1 MKLSTRILAVEGSK
15 TGRFLPLLRQMRSR
29 GREVINLA
37 VGEPEYHTPN
47 EVIAATQTALSK
59 QLTRYSDVPGLL
71 ELRQALAR
79 QFDGMAAENIIISN
93 GAKQCLYNLFQVICD
108 PLDEVILPVPCW
120 VSFAEQVRLAGAL
133 PVFIPTKRNRLD
145 LDAMAAA
152 ITPKTKAVLINSP
165 NNPTGAVY
173 SAEELAKVADLAEAH
188 DLYVIAD
195 EAYQAFVYDGA
206 TFPSLFDQK
215 KIRSRLIVIRSFSKQ
230 YNMTGFRIG
239 YAVANLEI
247 TAAMTRLQSHL
258 CANVC
263 TFVQHG
269 ALAAIAMDNRER
281 EQQLLDLTRK
291 RKLAYEVIS
300 RYFECDKPKGAFYL
314 FPHLGTHLENGRS
327 DQDFAADLLE
337 KTGVAVVPGD
347 AFFGPGHIRICYAVP
362 ENQLIAALEKIEEVL

>member
-1 MKLSTRILAVEGSK
+1 MKLSKRILAVEGSK
-15 TGRFLPLLRQMRSR
+15 TSRFLPILQQMRSK

-37 VGEPEYHTPN
+37 VGEPEYHASK
-47 EVIAATQTALSK
+47 EVIVATQMALSNHM
-59 QLTRYSDVPGLL
+59 TRYSDVPGLL

-79 QFDGMAAENIIISN
+79 QFDGMNAENIIISN

-120 VSFAEQVRLAGAL
+120 VSFAEQIRLAGAL
-133 PVFIPTKRNRLD
+133 PVFVPTKENHLD

-152 ITPKTKAVLINSP
+152 ITPKTKAILINSP

-173 SAEELAKVADLAEAH
+173 TAEELAEITDLAEAR

-206 TFPSLFDQK
+206 TYPSLFDQK

-239 YAVANLEI
+239 YTVANAEV
-247 TAAMTRLQSHL
+247 TAAMTRLQGHL
-258 CANVC
+258 CSNVC

-269 ALAAIAMDNRER
+269 ALTAVSMDKREQ
-281 EQQLLDLTRK
+281 EQQLLDLTHK

-300 RYFECDKPKGAFYL
+300 RYFECEKPKGAFYL
-314 FPHLGTHLENGRS
+314 FPHLGTHLENGRT

-337 KTGVAVVPGD
+337 KTGVAVVPGE

-362 ENQLIAALEKIEEVL
+362 ENQLITALEKIEEVL

>member
-1 MKLSTRILAVEGSK
+1 MRLSTRILAVEGSK
-15 TGRFLPLLRQMRSR
+15 TARFLPLLQRMRSK

-37 VGEPEYHTPN
+37 VGEPEYHTSE
-47 EVIAATQTALSK
+47 EVITATQIALSN
-59 QLTRYSDVPGLL
+59 QLTRYSDVPGIL

-79 QFDGMAAENIIISN
+79 QFEGMNAENIIISN

-108 PLDEVILPVPCW
+108 PLDEVILPIPCW
-120 VSFAEQVRLAGAL
+120 VSFAQQIRLAGAL
-133 PVFIPTKRNRLD
+133 PVLTPTKGNCLD

-152 ITPKTKAVLINSP
+152 ITPKTKAILINSP

-173 SAEELAKVADLAEAH
+173 STEELTKVADLAEAY

-215 KIRSRLIVIRSFSKQ
+215 KMRSRLVVIRSFSKQ

-239 YAVANLEI
+239 YAAANTEI

-258 CANVC
+258 CGNVC

-269 ALAAIAMDNRER
+269 ALAAIAMEKKEQ
-281 EQQLLDLTRK
+281 EQQLLDLTHK
-291 RKLAYEVIS
+291 RELAYEVIS
-300 RYFECDKPKGAFYL
+300 RYFKCNKPKGAFYL
-314 FPHLGTHLENGRS
+314 FPHLENGQS

-337 KTGVAVVPGD
+337 KTGVAVVPGE

-362 ENQLIAALEKIEEVL
+362 EYQLIAALEKIEEVL